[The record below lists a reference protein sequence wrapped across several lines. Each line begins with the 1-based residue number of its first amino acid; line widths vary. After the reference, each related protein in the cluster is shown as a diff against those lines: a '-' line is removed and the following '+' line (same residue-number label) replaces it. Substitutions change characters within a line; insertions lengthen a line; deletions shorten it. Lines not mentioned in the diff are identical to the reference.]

1 MTELPNLV
9 GWRAVILHRADDN
22 TERLVRQ
29 LGLLGLSAHV
39 QWQPLD
45 TDRTPA
51 DIVLVDADR
60 GWPGLLAWGEA
71 VEASVPVVALLQ
83 SEAPGRVA
91 WALEQGAGAFL
102 AKPVAAS
109 AVYPALVLA
118 ACVHRER
125 IEGRLQRAML
135 EDRIRMR
142 PLVHGAVRAI
152 MCGQHLDEDAA
163 YRALRF
169 DAMSRRIAMEQAAA
183 EILAGRTALPEA
195 G

>member
-9 GWRAVILHRADDN
+9 GWRAVILHRPDDN
-22 TERLVRQ
+22 TDRLVRQ
-29 LGLLGLSAHV
+29 LRLLGLSAHV

-45 TDRTPA
+45 TGRTPA
-51 DIVLVDADR
+51 DIVLVDADQ
-60 GWPGLLAWGEA
+60 GWPGLLPWGHA
-71 VEASVPVVALLQ
+71 VEAPVPVVALLQ

-91 WALEQGAGAFL
+91 WALDQGAGAIL

-109 AVYPALVLA
+109 AIYPALVLA

-125 IEGRLQRAML
+125 IEAAHQRNML
-135 EDRIRMR
+135 EERVRLR

-152 MCGQHLDEDAA
+152 MCGQHLDEDGA
-163 YRALRF
+163 YRALRL